1 MNFSDVMIP
10 IVQEK
15 PTLFDRLTAETS
27 LRPMV
32 GLVAILVLL
41 LHLLV
46 IVWLLQPD
54 EPDSPKKPPKVMEV
68 ALLSAPSP
76 KPAAAPPSPPKPAP
90 PKPKPV
96 EPKKIQPKKP
106 PVKQSVKK
114 KTPEVSKPVALPKP
128 QPTVEEPL
136 PTPPSFSNS
145 AQKAETPAPAAP
157 QSTINQS
164 SKPAEKTGAAKAD
177 TKTVVSGI
185 MPLVRVPPK
194 YPTRAANRHIEGWVK
209 IEFTITTEGTV
220 SDAVVVEAEPTDVF
234 DDAAMDAI
242 KKWQF
247 KEKLINGVAVTQRAV
262 QILKF
267 KLSK

>member
-76 KPAAAPPSPPKPAP
+76 KPASAPPAP
-90 PKPKPV
+90 PKPVPPKPKPTP
-96 EPKKIQPKKP
+96 PKKVQPKKP
-106 PVKQSVKK
+106 PVKQPAPKK
-114 KTPEVSKPVALPKP
+114 VPAVSKPAEIPKP
-128 QPTVEEPL
+128 KPVVEEPR
-136 PTPPSFSNS
+136 PAPPSLSDS
-145 AQKAETPAPAAP
+145 TQKTETSAPASQPAVNP
-157 QSTINQS
+157 S
-164 SKPAEKTGAAKAD
+164 SKPAEKAGTAEANS
-177 TKTVVSGI
+177 KTIVSGVK
-185 MPLVRVPPK
+185 PLVRVQPD
-194 YPTRAANRHIEGWVK
+194 YPTRLRNRRIEGWIK
-209 IEFTITTEGTV
+209 IEFTITTSGGV
-220 SDAVVVEAEPTDVF
+220 ADAVVVDANPADVF
-234 DDAAMDAI
+234 DNVALKAI
-242 KKWQF
+242 KKWKF
-247 KEKLINGVAVTQRAV
+247 EAKLVNGVAVTQRAV

-267 KLSK
+267 QLSR

>member
-1 MNFSDVMIP
+1 M
-10 IVQEK
+10 
-15 PTLFDRLTAETS
+15 
-27 LRPMV
+27 
-32 GLVAILVLL
+32 AILVLL
-41 LHLLV
+41 LHSLV

-54 EPDSPKKPPKVMEV
+54 EPDNSKKPPKVMEV

-76 KPAAAPPSPPKPAP
+76 KPAVAPPAPPKPIL

-96 EPKKIQPKKP
+96 EPQKVHPKKP
-106 PVKQSVKK
+106 PPKQPVKK
-114 KTPEVSKPVALPKP
+114 KPPVINRPAELPKP
-128 QPTVEEPL
+128 QPAVEEPL
-136 PTPPSFSNS
+136 PTPPSFSDS
-145 AQKAETPAPAAP
+145 AQKAETPAPAVP
-157 QSTINQS
+157 QPAINPS
-164 SKPAEKTGAAKAD
+164 SKPAEKAEAAKAD
-177 TKTVVSGI
+177 SKTVVSGI

-209 IEFTITTEGTV
+209 IEFTIMTDGTV
-220 SDAVVVEAEPTDVF
+220 SDAVVVEAEPADVF

-247 KEKLINGVAVTQRAV
+247 KEKLVNGVAVTQRAV

>member
-15 PTLFDRLTAETS
+15 PTLLDRLTAEAS
-27 LRPMV
+27 LLPMV
-32 GLVAILVLL
+32 GLVAVLVLL

-46 IVWLLQPD
+46 IVWLLPPG
-54 EPDSPKKPPKVMEV
+54 EPDNLKKPPKVMEV
-68 ALLSAPSP
+68 ALLSAPNL
-76 KPAAAPPSPPKPAP
+76 KPAVEPPAP
-90 PKPKPV
+90 PKPTLPKSKMV
-96 EPKKIQPKKP
+96 EPKKVQPKKP
-106 PVKQSVKK
+106 PVKQPVKK
-114 KTPEVSKPVALPKP
+114 KTPVVNKPAELPKP
-128 QPTVEEPL
+128 QPIVEEPL
-136 PTPPSFSNS
+136 PPPSFSDS
-145 AQKAETPAPAAP
+145 VQKAETIAPAAP
-157 QSTINQS
+157 QPTISQS

-177 TKTVVSGI
+177 IKTVVSGI

-234 DDAAMDAI
+234 DEAAMDAI
-242 KKWQF
+242 KQWQF
-247 KEKLINGVAVTQRAV
+247 KEKLVNGVAVAQRAV